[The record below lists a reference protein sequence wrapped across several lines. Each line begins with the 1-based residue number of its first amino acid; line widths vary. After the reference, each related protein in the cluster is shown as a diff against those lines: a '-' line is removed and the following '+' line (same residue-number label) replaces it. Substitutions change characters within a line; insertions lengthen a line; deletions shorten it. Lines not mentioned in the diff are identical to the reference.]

1 MPSFRTRLDRL
12 TGSPARALRIEDHAA
27 WFASLTDAER
37 AAAVQTAT
45 AQLADFYPA
54 HAVAS

>member
-12 TGSPARALRIEDHAA
+12 TGSPAHALRLEDHAE
-27 WFASLTDAER
+27 WFARAPDAER

-45 AQLADFYPA
+45 AQLADFHPA